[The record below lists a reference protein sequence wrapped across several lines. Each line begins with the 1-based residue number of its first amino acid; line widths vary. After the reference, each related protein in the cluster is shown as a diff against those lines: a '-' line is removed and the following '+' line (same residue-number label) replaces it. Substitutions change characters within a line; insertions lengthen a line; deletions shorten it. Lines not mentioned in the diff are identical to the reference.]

1 LIDTRAANFRGTE
14 ARPGRRLRPS
24 IVLMVLLVA
33 IILGLG
39 GTTSRAQERNLA
51 ISIED
56 AYRMALQSHELILI
70 SEKEVDKSKL
80 GTKKALAMMLPHAD
94 LTGGYQMVNKPI
106 NNSSLLGNVIILPKD
121 QTLGDIKV
129 KNSIY
134 NPNYFPARRQANE
147 TINKTT
153 NNCYQTVQDILLQVG
168 MQYYQVLRG
177 IELVQNAKGLIKTAQ
192 EEVRES
198 KVKYASG
205 AVTEDVLLRALM
217 DQAMAENKL
226 IEGTNQLRLAKDNLR
241 NLIALKTAQYEV
253 IKPAQSAEPNQS
265 YETLLSTAY
274 EHRFDHKMSLSD
286 VELAKTA
293 VEAVKAKY
301 HPSVD
306 ASWEYYAANHPRFDQ
321 ESNNWAAIV
330 SVTLPVLEGGL
341 RVWELKEAKETLEQA
356 KLALS
361 DKRRNI
367 RMEVENAML
376 MVQTN
381 KSLLVK
387 IQSQVNLAQKNYEI
401 VFSRFKHGAA
411 TMMDVS
417 QAFSAMDTAKT
428 DLINKNYEY
437 QTSLLN
443 LQKAEG
449 IFVLEY
455 IGKSRLP
462 GGTSAPAM
470 NNKVAPGLK

>member
-1 LIDTRAANFRGTE
+1 LSLTHAANYRGNDCLQR
-14 ARPGRRLRPS
+14 RPLGRS
-24 IVLMVLLVA
+24 NVLAALLVA

-39 GTTSRAQERNLA
+39 VTTSRAQGRDQV

-56 AYRMALQSHELILI
+56 AYRMALQTHELILI
-70 SEKEVDKSKL
+70 SEKEIEKSKL
-80 GTKKALAMMLPHAD
+80 GTKKAFSMMLPHAD
-94 LTGGYQMVNKPI
+94 LTGGYQTVNKPI

-153 NNCYQTVQDILLQVG
+153 NNCYQTMQDVLLQVG
-168 MQYYQVLRG
+168 TQYYQVLRAG
-177 IELVQNAKGLIKTAQ
+177 ELVQNAKELIKTAQ

-217 DQAMAENKL
+217 DLATAENKL
-226 IEGTNQLRLAKDNLR
+226 IDSTNLLRLAKDNLR
-241 NLIALKTAQYEV
+241 NLIALKNPRFEV
-253 IKPAQSAEPNQS
+253 VKPAHLTEPNQS
-265 YETLLSTAY
+265 YETLLSSAY
-274 EHRFDHKMSLSD
+274 THRFDHKMSLSD

-293 VEAVKAKY
+293 VEAVKAKF

-356 KLALS
+356 KLSLA

-376 MVQTN
+376 TVHNN
-381 KSLLVK
+381 KSLLVQ

-401 VFSRFKHGAA
+401 VFSKFKHGAA
-411 TMMDVS
+411 TILDVS
-417 QAFSAMDTAKT
+417 QAFSALDSAKT
-428 DLINKNYEY
+428 DFINKTYDY
-437 QTSLLN
+437 QISLLN

-449 IFVLEY
+449 IFVLDF
-455 IGKSRLP
+455 ISKMGFH
-462 GGTSAPAM
+462 GFTGSAI
-470 NNKVAPGLK
+470 NNKR